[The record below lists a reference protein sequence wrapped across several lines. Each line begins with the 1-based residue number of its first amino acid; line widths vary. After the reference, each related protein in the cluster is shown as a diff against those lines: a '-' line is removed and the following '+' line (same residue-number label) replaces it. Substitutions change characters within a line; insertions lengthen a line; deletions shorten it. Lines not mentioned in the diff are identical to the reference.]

1 MRKFVVVVLALA
13 LFAGHAVAAGEER
26 MSERKS

>member
-13 LFAGHAVAAGEER
+13 LFAGHAVAAEKKE